1 MPEARGS
8 KACRPL
14 SKDWKGLPAAGG
26 MAEGGGAQV
35 GLALQNPRRARKE
48 EDPEAG
54 AGGGGMVWPEAWA
67 FLGIPRAA
75 GFPGLPLGAG

>member
-1 MPEARGS
+1 
-8 KACRPL
+8 
-14 SKDWKGLPAAGG
+14 

-35 GLALQNPRRARKE
+35 GLGPAEPEKGRKE

-54 AGGGGMVWPEAWA
+54 AGGGGTVWPEAWA
-67 FLGIPRAA
+67 FLGIPGAA